1 MSRDRNE
8 QLADWLRY
16 TEDPSYD
23 PLPTYATPKEHQPSA
38 AAEADMVAIIT
49 NHSKVD
55 YAMLHEH
62 AQVIFDAR
70 NAMKEVAKNSLKVVK
85 L

>member
-23 PLPTYATPKEHQPSA
+23 PLPTYATPKESQPSDPGHA
-38 AAEADMVAIIT
+38 GVAEAVED
-49 NHSKVD
+49 D
-55 YAMLHEH
+55 L
-62 AQVIFDAR
+62 
-70 NAMKEVAKNSLKVVK
+70 L
-85 L
+85 

>member
-23 PLPTYATPKEHQPSA
+23 PLPTYATPKETQPRDTYA
-38 AAEADMVAIIT
+38 ASGSGV
-49 NHSKVD
+49 
-55 YAMLHEH
+55 
-62 AQVIFDAR
+62 
-70 NAMKEVAKNSLKVVK
+70 EVAEDDL

>member
-1 MSRDRNE
+1 MSRDRDE

-23 PLPTYATPKEHQPSA
+23 PLPTYATPKEPQPHDAPASSGR
-38 AAEADMVAIIT
+38 VA
-49 NHSKVD
+49 
-55 YAMLHEH
+55 
-62 AQVIFDAR
+62 
-70 NAMKEVAKNSLKVVK
+70 EVAEDDL